1 VQKILALKCYLETM
15 PFMLDAQKNYT
26 KMDSNT
32 FVLLWAQAELPYLD
46 AEEFMILLRLDC
58 ST

>member
-1 VQKILALKCYLETM
+1 M
-15 PFMLDAQKNYT
+15 PFMLDAQKIIQKVGFEYICSP
-26 KMDSNT
+26 MG
-32 FVLLWAQAELPYLD
+32 AQATRVAYLD